1 MFFLH
6 LRGEISKNYQGYR
19 LPLGWLRLR
28 CFGLWKKVCPLW
40 TIPIQ
45 TIHHRLIQQIV
56 QKKWRR
62 PSAWCPSNLGGQG
75 RLHHMSRYFLQELV
89 LRFSITWRVLTENFQ
104 YVIVASTKSLREE
117 KSLLHEGK
125 AVCMNQ
131 CWIHFLPLR
140 IVEALRK
147 QRNNYLFH
155 RQQLWSRWI
164 R

>member
-56 QKKWRR
+56 QKSKDGHQHGV
-62 PSAWCPSNLGGQG
+62 P
-75 RLHHMSRYFLQELV
+75 
-89 LRFSITWRVLTENFQ
+89 
-104 YVIVASTKSLREE
+104 VIWVAK
-117 KSLLHEGK
+117 
-125 AVCMNQ
+125 VDY
-131 CWIHFLPLR
+131 I
-140 IVEALRK
+140 I
-147 QRNNYLFH
+147 
-155 RQQLWSRWI
+155 
-164 R
+164 